1 MIVIALA
8 RRARYTLGNCG
19 RDGEPMSAEQRPIR
33 VLLVDDHT
41 LVRQGLRQLLEV
53 EPDIEVVGEASDGAE
68 VNERVRELQPDVIL
82 MDINMPVVDGVA
94 ATRQVLKEF
103 PDVGII
109 VLSMYRQDQYVFEA
123 VRAGARGYLLKS
135 ARASE
140 VTAAIRAV
148 ANGAALIDPTIAG
161 NLLKE
166 FQRLAPGGASSGSRL
181 EALTERETD
190 ILRLVSTGASNK
202 EIAATL
208 YLSEKTVKNYL
219 STIFKKLQLNDRVQA
234 ATYAVRQGITP
245 QRQNEDL

>member
-1 MIVIALA
+1 
-8 RRARYTLGNCG
+8 
-19 RDGEPMSAEQRPIR
+19 MSTEQRKIR

-41 LVRQGLRQLLEV
+41 LVRQGLRQLLEI
-53 EPDIEVVGEASDGAE
+53 EPDLEVIGEAADGAE
-68 VNERVRELQPDVIL
+68 VNDRVREFHPDVIL
-82 MDINMPVVDGVA
+82 MDINMPIVDGVA

-109 VLSMYRQDQYVFEA
+109 MLSMYRQDQYVFEA

-135 ARASE
+135 ARSTE
-140 VTAAIRAV
+140 VIAAIRAV

-166 FQRLAPGGASSGSRL
+166 FQRLAPGGTSSSGARL
-181 EALTERETD
+181 EQLTERETD
-190 ILRLVSTGASNK
+190 ILRLLSTGASNK
-202 EIAATL
+202 EIASTL

-245 QRQNEDL
+245 QRQADDL

>member
-1 MIVIALA
+1 MVNN
-8 RRARYTLGNCG
+8 R
-19 RDGEPMSAEQRPIR
+19 IR

-41 LVRQGLRQLLEV
+41 LVRQGLRQLLE
-53 EPDIEVVGEASDGAE
+53 EEQDIEVVGEASDGAE
-68 VNERVRELQPDVIL
+68 VVDRVRELLPDVIL
-82 MDINMPVVDGVA
+82 MDINMPIVDGVA
-94 ATRQVLKEF
+94 ATRQVQRDF
-103 PDVGII
+103 PDIGVII
-109 VLSMYRQDQYVFEA
+109 LSMYRQDQYVFEA

-148 ANGAALIDPTIAG
+148 AAGSALIDPTIAG

-166 FQRLAPGGASSGSRL
+166 FQRLTPSAQSAQGNKL
-181 EALTERETD
+181 EQLTERETE

-202 EIAATL
+202 EIANTV

-219 STIFKKLQLNDRVQA
+219 SNIFKKLQLNDRVQA

-245 QRQNEDL
+245 ARPTDEG